1 MTDIWV
7 CSSCHS
13 INRQRNTKCYKCGAS
28 QAQATGEGSTLRVEN
43 ALASRTMVR
52 YRSAWLRG
60 LIASVLI
67 LIVTALG
74 VLLLLMSLDYGPWLR
89 DQLDAI
95 VSGGTVDEEAL
106 VAKLGPAVQI
116 GLIRLGVSVLALLYF
131 AAWLSRV
138 IMNIPALGGGVPN
151 TTPTKAFIYPLIPIL
166 NLVKVPG
173 MIQDALYRVDPKAGG
188 FFMVALAW
196 FGLVGSWII
205 DFIAGWV
212 LDIKVTG
219 ELDRAESP
227 KEISAALNS
236 YFDLGFAVDTVTW
249 VMVALGSLVLI
260 AVMIR
265 IERRSRAR
273 DQEIRAAAMAPR
285 PEPGTVEARPVL
297 SDPTPSVA
305 AAAPNAPA
313 APVPAAP
320 AAPAAAASRGPH
332 LTLTVG
338 DDSLIAEIEG
348 ESEAV
353 SVDDLQAAAEALGR
367 VGGTASIRIHGAGEA
382 ARSTAGQ
389 AFQILGNSG
398 VPTTFAS

>member
-28 QAQATGEGSTLRVEN
+28 QTQATGEGSTLRVEN
-43 ALASRTMVR
+43 ALASRTLVR

-67 LIVTALG
+67 LVVTALG
-74 VLLLLMSLDYGPWLR
+74 VLLLLMSLDYAPWLR
-89 DQLDAI
+89 DQLNVI
-95 VSGGTVDEEAL
+95 VSGGTVDEKAL
-106 VAKLGPAVQI
+106 VAKLLPAAQI
-116 GLIRLGVSVLALLYF
+116 GLIRLGVSVLALLFF

-166 NLVKVPG
+166 NLIKVPG
-173 MIQDALYRVDPKAGG
+173 MIQDALYRVDPKSGG

-212 LDIKVTG
+212 LDIKLAG
-219 ELDRAESP
+219 DLGRAEDP
-227 KEISAALNS
+227 REVSAALGS
-236 YFDLGFAVDTVTW
+236 YFDLGFAVEIVTW
-249 VMVALGSLVLI
+249 IMVALGSLVLI
-260 AVMIR
+260 GVMIR

-273 DQEIRAAAMAPR
+273 DQEIRAAAVAPR
-285 PEPGTVEARPVL
+285 PEAGTVEARPIV
-297 SDPTPSVA
+297 PEATAAVAVA
-305 AAAPNAPA
+305 ASTAQ
-313 APVPAAP
+313 
-320 AAPAAAASRGPH
+320 AAASAPTDPERTAVRGPH

-338 DDSLIAEIEG
+338 DDSQLIGEMEG
-348 ESEAV
+348 ESEAL
-353 SVDDLQAAAEALGR
+353 SVDDLKEAAEALGR
-367 VGGTASIRIHGAGEA
+367 VGGTASIRIHGAGDS
-382 ARSTAGQ
+382 ARSAASQ

-398 VPTTFAS
+398 VPTTFAN

>member
-13 INRQRNTKCYKCGAS
+13 INRQRNAKCYKCGTS
-28 QAQATGEGSTLRVEN
+28 QSQATGEGSTLRVEN

-89 DQLDAI
+89 DQVDVI
-95 VSGGTVDEEAL
+95 VAGGTLDEEAL
-106 VAKLGPAVQI
+106 VAKLVPAVQI
-116 GLIRLGVSVLALLYF
+116 GLIRLGVSVLALVFF

-138 IMNIPALGGGVPN
+138 IMNIPALGGGVPS

-166 NLVKVPG
+166 NLIKVPG

-212 LDIKVTG
+212 LDIKLAG
-219 ELDRAESP
+219 DLGRAEDP
-227 KEISAALNS
+227 KEVSAALGT

-249 VMVALGSLVLI
+249 IMVALGSLVLI
-260 AVMIR
+260 GVMIR

-273 DQEIRAAAMAPR
+273 DQEIRAAALTPR
-285 PEPGTVEARPVL
+285 PEPGSVEARPIVPEATR
-297 SDPTPSVA
+297 SVTPPAPAPT
-305 AAAPNAPA
+305 APA
-313 APVPAAP
+313 APTAP
-320 AAPAAAASRGPH
+320 DRVAGRGPH
-332 LTLTVG
+332 LMLTVG
-338 DDSLIAEIEG
+338 DDSKLIAEMEG
-348 ESEAV
+348 ESEAL
-353 SVDDLQAAAEALGR
+353 SVDDLRAAAEALGR
-367 VGGTASIRIHGAGEA
+367 VGGTASIRIHGAGDA
-382 ARSTAGQ
+382 ARSAASH